1 MQDDNQAVIPP
12 VSPVPLQGQRPIE
25 TDTVYLPH
33 YKRAANTSRR
43 CIYSDC
49 GNAPIHLISMF
60 IKKNLIT
67 KHNFYVPRCAR
78 VCRQHLYSNT
88 WRALPEESFTMTSFS
103 VRQIEDL
110 IDITKQESAT
120 FNFEC
125 IEEMPNHICH
135 YWTGIEVFEF
145 LILYNELPLVGKVP
159 SPKTS
164 LAIFLIKMRTGDSNK
179 RLSSLFNIPRSTME
193 RHMGI
198 VHSCFMEHFVPL
210 HIGLQRLTREDIIR
224 RNLSIPNVL
233 FGSPNETNVTRPA
246 ITICDGTYIY
256 IQKSSNYFYQKE
268 TYFFLCV
275 QMGI

>member
-1 MQDDNQAVIPP
+1 
-12 VSPVPLQGQRPIE
+12 
-25 TDTVYLPH
+25 
-33 YKRAANTSRR
+33 
-43 CIYSDC
+43 
-49 GNAPIHLISMF
+49 
-60 IKKNLIT
+60 
-67 KHNFYVPRCAR
+67 
-78 VCRQHLYSNT
+78 
-88 WRALPEESFTMTSFS
+88 MTSFS

-198 VHSCFMEHFVPL
+198 VRSCFMEHFVPL

-268 TYFFLCV
+268 TYSLHKYLNLVKPFLLVCSDGHIIDV
-275 QMGI
+275 IGPYAATQTDAEIMKDLFCDENGPMRTFYRERDIFMLGRIIK